1 MIFQVTVT
9 TTLGLSSK
17 VQELPTQPL
26 KDSFPAMELCDEG
39 SRIIFTVIHL
49 IEDYIT
55 FLMGLAEILI
65 SC

>member
-26 KDSFPAMELCDEG
+26 KDSFLAMELCDEG

-49 IEDYIT
+49 IENYI
-55 FLMGLAEILI
+55 
-65 SC
+65 